1 MIHLNYL
8 NVTQDFSWKMFP
20 SPCLGRACVLTVFT
34 VVFLETG
41 TRISL
46 KMAKRYTYS
55 LCLISSTGCLKKGVS
70 INSSILKNNQNCDFQ
85 FNIQFCKLIWYKIW
99 LFSSWANMGNCD
111 LIHINLY
118 IYHYVQCTIF
128 DFIHY
133 HLYPLDRT
141 IIYKYMF
148 SFNYHTCS
156 VFVQVYTSLMLQA
169 DKRKVVLNQQQEAQG
184 P

>member
-1 MIHLNYL
+1 
-8 NVTQDFSWKMFP
+8 MFP
-20 SPCLGRACVLTVFT
+20 SPCLGRACALTVFT

-99 LFSSWANMGNCD
+99 LFSSWANTGNCD
-111 LIHINLY
+111 LIHINPY
-118 IYHYVQCTIF
+118 IYHYVQCTMYNAPYLISSITICIHWTIPLYTNTCF
-128 DFIHY
+128 LLIIILVQCVYKFIH
-133 HLYPLDRT
+133 HLCCKQ
-141 IIYKYMF
+141 IKG
-148 SFNYHTCS
+148 
-156 VFVQVYTSLMLQA
+156 
-169 DKRKVVLNQQQEAQG
+169 KRC
-184 P
+184 